1 MKILLIKYIF
11 HPYLIRY
18 KRFINQ
24 NARPPITDNRA
35 QIIDNAKIWKISNIS
50 YFRYR

>member
-24 NARPPITDNRA
+24 NARLPITDNRA
-35 QIIDNAKIWKISNIS
+35 QTITVTKI
-50 YFRYR
+50 